1 MRCGGGWHHWRLPS
15 SNTQHAYLFLALFL
29 FSSSSSFTVRMYLFI
44 HGWWKWTREKKEG
57 NSGSDDEI
65 PGTFFPFLPFLD
77 VIYDVP
83 HTQQETIWGR
93 LFTITS
99 VASLGRVHRK
109 GRGSHYRL
117 TVYKF
122 GVGRGQ
128 SYWQIDEATN
138 CRGNKRAD
146 VIDENVL
153 CIYRPIDGLLDGPS
167 LYPWCAHYYYQ
178 RRTRLN
184 TPTGEKSR
192 SERMDEPLKQWKRE
206 RVVFR
211 GTCFF
216 WRCSSRR
223 LAKKRRREQE
233 SMIGASSFYL
243 FLSLS
248 LSLYSLYIYAVR
260 CTYMFDKPR

>member
-29 FSSSSSFTVRMYLFI
+29 FSLFPSSSFTVRMYLFI

-65 PGTFFPFLPFLD
+65 PGTFFPFLD
-77 VIYDVP
+77 VIYDVS

-153 CIYRPIDGLLDGPS
+153 CIYRPIDGLLDDGPS